1 MDPPPPVNSW
11 TPRIPGKFW
20 TKKPKNKHKKKS
32 RLFYRRWAWTPPPPS
47 LTKKFWICACIDHS
61 TAHSPGLS
69 CVRRNYM
76 VMCVPWLN
84 YPLTIE
90 ALTGGGVGWG
100 AEINLLVPQKSNI
113 CFPGFHVPQHF
124 LCLLVP
130 LKSCTYLLCS
140 LEINAP
146 LPCSQNPWKASP
158 TTNLLPTLNP
168 PLALMSSFFLAVPQY
183 SLFLQG

>member
-1 MDPPPPVNSW
+1 M
-11 TPRIPGKFW
+11 
-20 TKKPKNKHKKKS
+20 
-32 RLFYRRWAWTPPPPS
+32 
-47 LTKKFWICACIDHS
+47 
-61 TAHSPGLS
+61 
-69 CVRRNYM
+69 
-76 VMCVPWLN
+76 
-84 YPLTIE
+84 
-90 ALTGGGVGWG
+90 GGGGK
-100 AEINLLVPQKSNI
+100 AEINLLVPQKWKI

-146 LPCSQNPWKASP
+146 LPVPPNPWKASP
-158 TTNLLPTLNP
+158 TTNLHPTLNP